1 MQWVKDPIQ
10 SNAYNQNNVRHK
22 AGRHFRNKEKAYL
35 KVKFEE
41 LATNSMVKNIREMY
55 RGINDF
61 QKG

>member
-1 MQWVKDPIQ
+1 MGTG
-10 SNAYNQNNVRHK
+10 SNTKQCRLSKKVRRT
-22 AGRHFRNKEKAYL
+22 AVRLSRNKEKAYL